1 MEINLTKERITEL
14 LSQKGMSKA
23 EFAKRIGVERNN
35 LDVYLSAKKKDV
47 NLVVKMAEAL
57 DLNLYDFLGIKE
69 PDAKVVY
76 GVLCV
81 NGISKLVNSKKEIEE
96 LLKEI

>member
-14 LSQKGMSKA
+14 LSQKGMTKA

-57 DLNLYDFLGIKE
+57 GLNLYDFLGIKE
-69 PDAKVVY
+69 PDAKDVY
-76 GVLCV
+76 GFLYV
-81 NGISKLVNSKKEIEE
+81 NGDPIRIDSKEDLRKLIE
-96 LLKEI
+96 KI

>member
-14 LSQKGMSKA
+14 LSQKGMTKA

-57 DLNLYDFLGIKE
+57 GLNLYS
-69 PDAKVVY
+69 P
-76 GVLCV
+76 
-81 NGISKLVNSKKEIEE
+81 SR
-96 LLKEI
+96 